1 MSRNYLPIVFGIFII
16 SLSIT
21 IVGVEIS
28 LFLLLTFLLI
38 KYLSTKELSFNQPL
52 FIETLFIPAYALISI
67 LISEETIS
75 SSMNFSAFWVFLS
88 YPILFLALNHTDLK
102 YIEKALNISIY
113 ISVAL
118 SIYAIIQHFT
128 GINLFGNMVRHA
140 PDGIRY
146 LSTAH
151 FNKHSTFA
159 FTTTFVIVYTI
170 LRIITQNLSIR
181 EKIFLSISAII
192 MLYATIFTYVRAPII
207 TGILASL
214 IVLSFVRKR
223 YILYLIAGL
232 IIVLSTIYFI
242 SPSVITKYL
251 ESLSSQSE
259 SGWQRLFI
267 YKRALEIYADNIGR
281 GIGFG
286 NFTHYTYIYYDQF
299 YKDFQVRCHTH
310 NLFLQYLTEMGVI
323 GFFLIS
329 FLMFKFAV
337 LSVSIRNRIGG
348 KREILIYL
356 WGNIVFLII
365 SLSSFIQ
372 CTIYDGHIAFFFFFA
387 MALVMNLYSKFKE
400 ELYPSNFP

>member
-52 FIETLFIPAYALISI
+52 FIETLLIPAYALISI

-102 YIEKALNISIY
+102 YIERALNISIY

-146 LSTAH
+146 LSTAQ

-159 FTTTFVIVYTI
+159 FTTTFIIVYTI
-170 LRIITQNLSIR
+170 LRIITQNLSTR
-181 EKIFLSISAII
+181 ERIFLSISALI
-192 MLYATIFTYVRAPII
+192 MIYATIFSYVRAPII
-207 TGILASL
+207 TGL
-214 IVLSFVRKR
+214 IAGLVVLFFVKKR
-223 YILYLIAGL
+223 YILYLIGGS
-232 IIVLSTIYFI
+232 IVLLSTIYFI
-242 SPSVITKYL
+242 SPSVITKYF

-286 NFTHYTYIYYDQF
+286 NFTHYTYIYYDSF

-310 NLFLQYLTEMGVI
+310 NLFLQYLTEMGTI
-323 GFFLIS
+323 GFLLIS
-329 FLMFKFAV
+329 LLIFRFINISLYMKNR
-337 LSVSIRNRIGG
+337 VSG

-356 WGNIVFLII
+356 WGNIIFLII
-365 SLSSFIQ
+365 SLSSFMQ

-387 MALVMNLYSKFKE
+387 MALVMNQYNRFKDE
-400 ELYPSNFP
+400 TSPTAYP

>member
-52 FIETLFIPAYALISI
+52 FIETLLIPAYALISI

-102 YIEKALNISIY
+102 YIERALNISIY

-146 LSTAH
+146 LSTAQ

-159 FTTTFVIVYTI
+159 FTTTFIIVYTI
-170 LRIITQNLSIR
+170 LRIITQNLSTR
-181 EKIFLSISAII
+181 ERIFLSISALI
-192 MLYATIFTYVRAPII
+192 MIYATIFSYVRAPII
-207 TGILASL
+207 TGL
-214 IVLSFVRKR
+214 IAGLVVLFFVKKR
-223 YILYLIAGL
+223 YILYLIGGS
-232 IIVLSTIYFI
+232 IVLLSTIYFI
-242 SPSVITKYL
+242 SPSVITKYF

-286 NFTHYTYIYYDQF
+286 NFTHYTYIYYDSF

-310 NLFLQYLTEMGVI
+310 NLFLQYLTEMGTI
-323 GFFLIS
+323 GFLLIS
-329 FLMFKFAV
+329 LLVFRFINISLYVKNR
-337 LSVSIRNRIGG
+337 VSG

-356 WGNIVFLII
+356 WGNIIFLII
-365 SLSSFIQ
+365 SLSSFMQ

-387 MALVMNLYSKFKE
+387 MALVMNQYNRFKDE
-400 ELYPSNFP
+400 TSPTAYP

>member
-52 FIETLFIPAYALISI
+52 FIETLLIPTYALISI
-67 LISEETIS
+67 LVSEETIS

-102 YIEKALNISIY
+102 YIERALNISIY

-146 LSTAH
+146 LSTAQ

-159 FTTTFVIVYTI
+159 FTTTFIIVYTI
-170 LRIITQNLSIR
+170 LRIITQNLSTR
-181 EKIFLSISAII
+181 ERIFLSISALI
-192 MLYATIFTYVRAPII
+192 MIYATIFSYVRAPII
-207 TGILASL
+207 TGL
-214 IVLSFVRKR
+214 IAGLVVLFFVKKR
-223 YILYLIAGL
+223 YILYLIGGS
-232 IIVLSTIYFI
+232 IVLLSTIYFI
-242 SPSVITKYL
+242 SPSVITKYF

-286 NFTHYTYIYYDQF
+286 NFTHYTYIYYDSF

-310 NLFLQYLTEMGVI
+310 NLFLQYLTEMGTI
-323 GFFLIS
+323 GFLLIS
-329 FLMFKFAV
+329 LLVFRFINISLYVKNR
-337 LSVSIRNRIGG
+337 VSG

-356 WGNIVFLII
+356 WGNIIFLII
-365 SLSSFIQ
+365 SLSSFMQ

-387 MALVMNLYSKFKE
+387 MALVMNQYNRFKDE
-400 ELYPSNFP
+400 TSPTAYP

>member
-52 FIETLFIPAYALISI
+52 FIETLLIPAYALISI

-146 LSTAH
+146 LSTAQ

-159 FTTTFVIVYTI
+159 FTTTFIIVYTI
-170 LRIITQNLSIR
+170 LRIITQNLSTR
-181 EKIFLSISAII
+181 ERIFLSISALI
-192 MLYATIFTYVRAPII
+192 MIYATIFSYVRAPII
-207 TGILASL
+207 TGL
-214 IVLSFVRKR
+214 IAGLVVLFFVKKR
-223 YILYLIAGL
+223 YILYLIGGS
-232 IIVLSTIYFI
+232 IVLLSTIYFI
-242 SPSVITKYL
+242 SPSVITKYF

-286 NFTHYTYIYYDQF
+286 NFTHYTYIYYDSF

-310 NLFLQYLTEMGVI
+310 NLFLQYLTEMGTI
-323 GFFLIS
+323 GFLLIS
-329 FLMFKFAV
+329 LLVFRFINISLYMKNR
-337 LSVSIRNRIGG
+337 VSG

-356 WGNIVFLII
+356 WGNIIFLII
-365 SLSSFIQ
+365 SLSSFMQ

-387 MALVMNLYSKFKE
+387 MALVMNQYNRFKDE
-400 ELYPSNFP
+400 TSPTAYP